1 MTTDPVAPDHLS
13 RHGALRTA
21 GILVLIVAGW
31 FVFMAGFMLVSEAA
45 PAALVIAPR
54 AGFLD
59 DAPRDMQLMRGGE
72 TVLVVAPGGD
82 GYVRRLY
89 ASGAWLVLPA
99 LRNGCLDLSATGQA
113 FSNGGTG

>member
-1 MTTDPVAPDHLS
+1 MTTDPVAPDRWN
-13 RHGALRTA
+13 RHGALRA
-21 GILVLIVAGW
+21 VGILVLIAAGW

-59 DAPRDMQLMRGGE
+59 NAPRDTQLMRGGE
-72 TVLVVAPGGD
+72 TVLVVAPGRD

-99 LRNGCLDLSATGQA
+99 LRNGCLDLSAAGPVS
-113 FSNGGTG
+113 SNG